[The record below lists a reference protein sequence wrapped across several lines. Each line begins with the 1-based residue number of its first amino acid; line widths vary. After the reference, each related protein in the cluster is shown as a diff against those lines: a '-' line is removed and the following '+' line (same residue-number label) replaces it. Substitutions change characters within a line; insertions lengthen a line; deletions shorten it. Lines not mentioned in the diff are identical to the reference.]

1 MCIIHLKNSNN
12 SINIKKLKI
21 FREVQTYLHNKRK
34 TQLQCVSLKKTLG
47 LEKLKYG
54 VHGDGSPSFLNE
66 KKDNL

>member
-47 LEKLKYG
+47 LA
-54 VHGDGSPSFLNE
+54 VIVLNSS
-66 KKDNL
+66 NMAFMVTGAQVF